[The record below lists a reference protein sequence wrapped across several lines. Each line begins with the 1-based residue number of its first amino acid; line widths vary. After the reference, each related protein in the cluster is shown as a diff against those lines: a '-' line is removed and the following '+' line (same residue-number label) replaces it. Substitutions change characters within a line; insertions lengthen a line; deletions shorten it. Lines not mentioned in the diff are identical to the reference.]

1 MPRGFLGGRSRLLGS
16 DGRFLRLG
24 IDLALEAA
32 GKNSHGCGLG
42 FAGDGVGNCVLLQDG
57 SAGMQWG
64 SAELCQCSAGRLA
77 MTLLGIRRC

>member
-1 MPRGFLGGRSRLLGS
+1 ML
-16 DGRFLRLG
+16 LRLG

-32 GKNSHGCGLG
+32 GKNSPGCGLG

-64 SAELCQCSAGRLA
+64 PAELCQCSVGRLA
-77 MTLLGIRRC
+77 MTLLGIQRC